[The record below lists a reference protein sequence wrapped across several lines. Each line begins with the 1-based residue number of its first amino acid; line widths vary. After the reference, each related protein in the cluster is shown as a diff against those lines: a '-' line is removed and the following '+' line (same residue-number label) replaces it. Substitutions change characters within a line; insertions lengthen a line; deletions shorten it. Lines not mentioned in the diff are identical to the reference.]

1 MPARNFGKG
10 IMELVEQRDRGRA
23 RRVRGRRRSRV
34 LSRYAG
40 QPIRL
45 IWRYVARHKVAHAI
59 IVVSVLG
66 AVGCALASQ
75 YGIRNLIDTL
85 PHGRAHPGSVVAAFL
100 VLVGLI
106 LADNLL
112 WRIAGWVSA
121 RAFVRVTGDIR
132 QDMFD
137 YLMGH
142 APSFFADKQP
152 GVLSSRVSAT
162 ANAVYVIENTVAWTA
177 LPPMLTVIGAI
188 AMVALV
194 SVPMSAALVGMSA
207 VLSACLFWLARKG
220 TAHHEAFAS
229 QAASVDGEL
238 VDVIGNM
245 GLVRA
250 FSAVTTELR
259 RFDGHLEAEAVA
271 RKRSLLYLEKLRL
284 VHAVATVLLSA
295 AVLGWTVWLW
305 TQGRATTG
313 DVVLIGS
320 LGFSILHGSRD
331 LAVAFV
337 DLTQHV
343 GRLAE
348 ASQTLLTPHSMP
360 EVPKAAPLIVREAT
374 VDFDKVSFAYPGR
387 RSVLNGLTLHI
398 KAGERVGL
406 VGPSGAGKS
415 TVLALLQ
422 HFYEPGAGSVRISG
436 QDISQV
442 TLESLQ
448 AAMSVVPQDVALFHR
463 SLLDNISY
471 GCPDATEADVKRA
484 CEDASCM
491 DFISAFPE
499 GLNAIAGD
507 RGTRLSGGQ
516 RQRIAIARAILKD
529 SPILLLDEATSALDT
544 ASEIAIQAALER
556 LMKNR
561 TVIAIAHRV
570 STLQSFDR
578 IIVLNRGRVVQEGTP
593 AQLAVVPGI
602 YRDTL
607 ARHGRRTPAQ
617 ALN

>member
-1 MPARNFGKG
+1 
-10 IMELVEQRDRGRA
+10 MELVERSEGSRA
-23 RRVRGRRRSRV
+23 SRVRGRRRSRV

-40 QPIRL
+40 RPIRL
-45 IWRYVARHKVAHAI
+45 LWRYVERRKTAHAM
-59 IVVSVLG
+59 VLASVTG
-66 AVGCALASQ
+66 AVGFALASQ
-75 YGIRNLIDTL
+75 YGIRNLIDAL
-85 PHGRAHPGSVVAAFL
+85 PRGRAHPETVVAAFAM
-100 VLVGLI
+100 LVGLI
-106 LADNLL
+106 FADNLL
-112 WRIAGWVSA
+112 WRVAGWISA

-162 ANAVYVIENTVAWTA
+162 ANAVYVIENTLAWTA
-177 LPPMLTVIGAI
+177 LPPTLTVIGAI
-188 AMVALV
+188 VMVATVSLQMSVALV
-194 SVPMSAALVGMSA
+194 AISAL
-207 VLSACLFWLARKG
+207 LTACLFWLARKG
-220 TAHHEAFAS
+220 TARHEAFAS

-245 GLVRA
+245 NLVRA
-250 FSAVTTELR
+250 FSAVSAEVL
-259 RFDGHLEAEAVA
+259 RFDGHLDTEAEA
-271 RKRSLLYLEKLRL
+271 RRHSLLYLERLRL
-284 VHAVATVLLSA
+284 LHAFVTTLLSA
-295 AVLGWTVWLW
+295 GVLGWTVWLW

-313 DVVLIGS
+313 DVVLVGS
-320 LGFSILHGSRD
+320 LGFAILHGSRD
-331 LAVAFV
+331 VAVAFV

-343 GRLAE
+343 ARLAE
-348 ASQTLLTPHSMP
+348 ASQTLLTPYSMP
-360 EVPKAAPLIVREAT
+360 EAPKATPLAVQQAT
-374 VDFDKVSFAYPGR
+374 VDFDKVSFAYPER
-387 RSVLNGLTLHI
+387 RAVLHDLTLHI
-398 KAGERVGL
+398 AAGERVGL

-422 HFYEPGAGSVRISG
+422 HFYEPRAGRVLVSG
-436 QDISQV
+436 QEISHV

-448 AAMSVVPQDVALFHR
+448 AAISVVPQDVALFHR
-463 SLLDNISY
+463 SLLENIRY
-471 GCPDATEADVKRA
+471 GCPDASEADVRRA

-491 DFISAFPE
+491 DFIAALPE

-507 RGTRLSGGQ
+507 RGTKLSGGQ

-561 TVIAIAHRV
+561 TVIAIAHRL

-578 IIVLNRGRVVQEGTP
+578 IVVMHRGRVVQEGTP
-593 AQLAVVPGI
+593 VQLARVPGI

-607 ARHGRRTPAQ
+607 ARHGRHATAPT
-617 ALN
+617 LN